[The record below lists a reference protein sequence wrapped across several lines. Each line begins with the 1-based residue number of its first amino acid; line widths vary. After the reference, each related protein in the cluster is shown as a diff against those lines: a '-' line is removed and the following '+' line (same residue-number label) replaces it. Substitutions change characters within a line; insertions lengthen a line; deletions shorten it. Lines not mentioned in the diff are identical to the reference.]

1 MRFGISQTLTDLAH
15 ILKALDTITTLIG
28 MEASNAMTILKLSME
43 ALGKLSQPTSL
54 ITTTSSTSSIPPHLQ
69 TTSIPL
75 YLQYHHNFDPTTTS
89 IPPQLQSHH
98 NFNTTTSSIPP
109 QPQYHHNF
117 NPTTTSIPPQLQS
130 HHNFNTTTSSIPPQ
144 PQYHHKPSST
154 TTSIPPQ
161 PQPQARKQ
169 AERIK
174 PHTSDPVTSPS
185 AQEHRRLHES
195 ARPGSRTNDTFK
207 RCVRL
212 RLRSSFDSL
221 QRRLHCEKHFVDLFM
236 KSHQNR
242 QRLGATFGG

>member
-1 MRFGISQTLTDLAH
+1 MRFGIEQTLTDLAH

-89 IPPQLQSHH
+89 IPPL
-98 NFNTTTSSIPP
+98 
-109 QPQYHHNF
+109 
-117 NPTTTSIPPQLQS
+117 LQS

-221 QRRLHCEKHFVDLFM
+221 QRRLRCEKHFVDLLM

-242 QRLGATFGG
+242 QRLGATF